1 MPKIS
6 CPNPVVHLIGEI
18 AVAFGILEL
27 FLELSIW
34 QLIAGKDEAL
44 QKLGEAITA
53 EMSFD
58 RKVHALY
65 SMFALKFPEEA
76 ADPDLRVIV
85 SELFVIQDK
94 RNRILHSAWSYSQ
107 EFGVFT
113 RMKASAKAK
122 RGLTRKMSTVE
133 PEELIAIHREIS
145 ELANRFGH
153 FTKTRIQDRLAPREN
168 AG

>member
-1 MPKIS
+1 MPKVS
-6 CPNPVVHLIGEI
+6 CPKPVVHLIGEI
-18 AVAFGILEL
+18 AVTFGILEL
-27 FLELSIW
+27 FLELAIW
-34 QLIAGKDEAL
+34 QMIAGKDEAL

-58 RKVHALY
+58 RRVHAFY

-76 ADPDLRVIV
+76 KDPELKEIIA
-85 SELFVIQDK
+85 ELFAVQDK
-94 RNRILHSAWSYSQ
+94 RNQVLHSAWSYS
-107 EFGVFT
+107 EKFGAFT

-122 RGLTRKMSTVE
+122 HGLTRKMSTVE
-133 PEELIAIHREIS
+133 PEELVATHTQIS

-153 FTKTRIQDRLAPREN
+153 FSKTRIQDRLAPREE